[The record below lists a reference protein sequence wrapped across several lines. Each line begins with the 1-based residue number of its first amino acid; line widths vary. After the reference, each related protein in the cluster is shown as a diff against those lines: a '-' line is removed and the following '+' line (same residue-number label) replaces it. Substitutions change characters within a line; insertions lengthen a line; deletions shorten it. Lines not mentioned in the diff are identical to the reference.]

1 MRKLKSIMLASAMLL
16 ATPMFFS
23 SCHEDAPNLEQ
34 TTNVD
39 IINDFSKIV
48 EAINNGAIKNE
59 EAIGKLTAAIDKMNS
74 DQSAKLQAIIE
85 AINSVNNTLD
95 AKLALIEAAMKAQTL
110 SLEGKLDLLEQAIK
124 NMPKYDE
131 QLNAI
136 VAAIN
141 ALPNYKEQLKAIE
154 TIISSVNTTLSTK
167 LAAIEAIIKAQT
179 LSMEG
184 KFDALEAAIKAIPDN
199 SAALKDLKS
208 EIANLIQ
215 AVKNGSKTQ
224 KEALDEI
231 IKKLEELKGSL
242 GTGSVVYSTE
252 YVDLGLPS
260 GTLWAK
266 CNLGAGSPEM
276 IGEYYAW
283 GETGAKT
290 LYTPSN
296 YAFTDG
302 SWGNFT
308 KYSIDNYFSIL
319 QAEDD
324 VATQKLGA
332 PWHMP
337 TTEQTQ
343 ELQEKCQFKAGTYN
357 GVKGAIVTGPNGNE
371 IFFPFA
377 GQLDNYQT
385 INATN
390 SFAFWKKD
398 LYSYD
403 ASKALCIFAEFVESG
418 NLTQKDLQFYA
429 DRYLGMQVRA
439 VRTSLEEELGVVDLG
454 LPSGTLWAKCN
465 LGADKPEALGG
476 YYAWGET
483 TPKESFTYATYKWLT
498 PGLQLPEGVHPHDF
512 YPFHYIKYQKEAYD
526 ANARKEHKEKGAIWY
541 DKDGNYIGDGKRFL
555 NPEDDAAT
563 CALGEGWR
571 IPTYKECSELMKE
584 CTVEDDTQN
593 GVQGVKITG
602 KNNKSIFIPNS
613 GFRSHTLIEGEKAC
627 ISANECSPVYAN
639 LVVFKDQ
646 NYLIDRYVG
655 IQIRPVYIVK

>member
-74 DQSAKLQAIIE
+74 DQSVKLQAIIE

-283 GETGAKT
+283 GELNQILNSYKGRLDDGGDGYIKYTKSDGLTRLEPEDDAATYKLGSNWHIPGKDDLDELLDNCQVSVATLNGVKGIAFRGPNGNEIFFPATGHQHGRIIYAQNTVYITTRDRKKKNET
-290 LYTPSN
+290 TYWGYHYDVEDNGTEYNYNCARYVGKPIRPVCDYVVNPDKPEVKPEAVDLGLPSGTKWASHSLGATEGWQEGDLY
-296 YAFTDG
+296 A
-302 SWGNFT
+302 WGELHTKLVYSKRTYKWYDFVKDEFT
-308 KYSIDNYFSIL
+308 KYNLEDEKYTL
-319 QAEDD
+319 DPEDD
-324 VATQKLGA
+324 VATQKLGDG
-332 PWHMP
+332 WRMP
-337 TTEQTQ
+337 TEKEIK
-343 ELQEKCQFKAGTYN
+343 ELFENVTMSTFRVGGKPDGDIYVRLKSKINDKYIDFKLKTFIISNQRSEKYN
-357 GVKGAIVTGPNGNE
+357 VGGYRVNDNDLNYGWMNRTKGNP
-371 IFFPFA
+371 
-377 GQLDNYQT
+377 
-385 INATN
+385 
-390 SFAFWKKD
+390 
-398 LYSYD
+398 
-403 ASKALCIFAEFVESG
+403 
-418 NLTQKDLQFYA
+418 
-429 DRYLGMQVRA
+429 VRA
-439 VRTSLEEELGVVDLG
+439 VYT
-454 LPSGTLWAKCN
+454 K
-465 LGADKPEALGG
+465 
-476 YYAWGET
+476 
-483 TPKESFTYATYKWLT
+483 
-498 PGLQLPEGVHPHDF
+498 
-512 YPFHYIKYQKEAYD
+512 
-526 ANARKEHKEKGAIWY
+526 
-541 DKDGNYIGDGKRFL
+541 
-555 NPEDDAAT
+555 
-563 CALGEGWR
+563 
-571 IPTYKECSELMKE
+571 
-584 CTVEDDTQN
+584 
-593 GVQGVKITG
+593 
-602 KNNKSIFIPNS
+602 
-613 GFRSHTLIEGEKAC
+613 
-627 ISANECSPVYAN
+627 
-639 LVVFKDQ
+639 
-646 NYLIDRYVG
+646 
-655 IQIRPVYIVK
+655 

>member
-74 DQSAKLQAIIE
+74 DQSVKLQAIIE

-283 GETGAKT
+283 GELNQILNSYKGRLDDGGDGYIKYTKSDGLTRLEPEDDAATYKLGSNWHIPGKDDLDELLDNCQVSVATLNGVKGIAFRGPNGNEIFFPATGHQHGRIIYAQNTVYITTRDRKKKNET
-290 LYTPSN
+290 TYWGYHYDVEDNGTEYNDNCARYVGKPIRPVCDYVVNPDKPEVKPEAVDLGLPSGTKWASHSLGATEGWQEGDLY
-296 YAFTDG
+296 A
-302 SWGNFT
+302 WGELHTKLVYSKRTYKWYDFVKDEFT
-308 KYSIDNYFSIL
+308 KYNLEDEKYTL
-319 QAEDD
+319 DPEDD
-324 VATQKLGA
+324 VATQKLGDG
-332 PWHMP
+332 WRMP
-337 TTEQTQ
+337 TEKEIK
-343 ELQEKCQFKAGTYN
+343 ELFENVTMSTFRVGGKPDGDIYVRLKSKINDKYIDFKLKTFIISNQRSEKYN
-357 GVKGAIVTGPNGNE
+357 VGGYRVNDNDLNYGWMNRTKGNP
-371 IFFPFA
+371 
-377 GQLDNYQT
+377 
-385 INATN
+385 
-390 SFAFWKKD
+390 
-398 LYSYD
+398 
-403 ASKALCIFAEFVESG
+403 
-418 NLTQKDLQFYA
+418 
-429 DRYLGMQVRA
+429 VRA
-439 VRTSLEEELGVVDLG
+439 VYT
-454 LPSGTLWAKCN
+454 K
-465 LGADKPEALGG
+465 
-476 YYAWGET
+476 
-483 TPKESFTYATYKWLT
+483 
-498 PGLQLPEGVHPHDF
+498 
-512 YPFHYIKYQKEAYD
+512 
-526 ANARKEHKEKGAIWY
+526 
-541 DKDGNYIGDGKRFL
+541 
-555 NPEDDAAT
+555 
-563 CALGEGWR
+563 
-571 IPTYKECSELMKE
+571 
-584 CTVEDDTQN
+584 
-593 GVQGVKITG
+593 
-602 KNNKSIFIPNS
+602 
-613 GFRSHTLIEGEKAC
+613 
-627 ISANECSPVYAN
+627 
-639 LVVFKDQ
+639 
-646 NYLIDRYVG
+646 
-655 IQIRPVYIVK
+655 

>member
-74 DQSAKLQAIIE
+74 DQSVKLQAIIE

-208 EIANLIQ
+208 EIADLIQ

-283 GETGAKT
+283 GELNQILNSYKGRLDDGGDGYIK
-290 LYTPSN
+290 YTPRDGLTRLEPEDDAATYKLGSN
-296 YAFTDG
+296 WHIPGKDDLDELLDNCQVSVATLNGVKGIAFRGPNGNEIFFPATGHQHGRIIYAQNTVYITTRDRKKK
-302 SWGNFT
+302 SETAYWGYRYDVEDNSTEYNDNCARYVGKPIRPVCDYVVNPDKPEVKPEAVDLGLPSGTKWASHSLGATEGWQEGDLYAWGELHTKLVYSKRTYKWYDFVKDEFT
-308 KYSIDNYFSIL
+308 KYNLEDEKYTL
-319 QAEDD
+319 DPEDD
-324 VATQKLGA
+324 VATQKLGDG
-332 PWHMP
+332 WRMP
-337 TTEQTQ
+337 TEKEIK
-343 ELQEKCQFKAGTYN
+343 ELFENVTMSTFRVGGKPDGDIYVRLKSKINDKYIDFKLKTFIISNQRSEKYN
-357 GVKGAIVTGPNGNE
+357 VGGYRVNDNDLNYGWMNRTKGNP
-371 IFFPFA
+371 
-377 GQLDNYQT
+377 
-385 INATN
+385 
-390 SFAFWKKD
+390 
-398 LYSYD
+398 
-403 ASKALCIFAEFVESG
+403 
-418 NLTQKDLQFYA
+418 
-429 DRYLGMQVRA
+429 VRA
-439 VRTSLEEELGVVDLG
+439 VYT
-454 LPSGTLWAKCN
+454 K
-465 LGADKPEALGG
+465 
-476 YYAWGET
+476 
-483 TPKESFTYATYKWLT
+483 
-498 PGLQLPEGVHPHDF
+498 
-512 YPFHYIKYQKEAYD
+512 
-526 ANARKEHKEKGAIWY
+526 
-541 DKDGNYIGDGKRFL
+541 
-555 NPEDDAAT
+555 
-563 CALGEGWR
+563 
-571 IPTYKECSELMKE
+571 
-584 CTVEDDTQN
+584 
-593 GVQGVKITG
+593 
-602 KNNKSIFIPNS
+602 
-613 GFRSHTLIEGEKAC
+613 
-627 ISANECSPVYAN
+627 
-639 LVVFKDQ
+639 
-646 NYLIDRYVG
+646 
-655 IQIRPVYIVK
+655 

>member
-74 DQSAKLQAIIE
+74 DQSVKLQAIIE

-208 EIANLIQ
+208 EIADLIQ

-283 GETGAKT
+283 GELNQILNSYKGRLDDGGDGYIK
-290 LYTPSN
+290 YTPRDGLTRLEPEDDAATYKLGSN
-296 YAFTDG
+296 WHIPGKDDLDELLDNCQVSVATLNGVKGIAFRGPNGNEIFFPATGHQHGRIIYAQNTVYITTRDRKKK
-302 SWGNFT
+302 SETAYWGYRYDVEDNSTEYNDNCARYVGKPIRPVCDYVVNPDKPEVKPEAVDLGLPSGTKWASHSLGATEGWQEGDLYAWGELHTKLVYSKRTYKWYDFVKDEFT
-308 KYSIDNYFSIL
+308 KYNLEDEKYTL
-319 QAEDD
+319 DPEDD
-324 VATQKLGA
+324 VATQKLGDG
-332 PWHMP
+332 WRMP
-337 TTEQTQ
+337 TEKEIK
-343 ELQEKCQFKAGTYN
+343 ELFENVTMSTFRVGGKPDGDIYVRLKSKINDKYIDFKLKTFIISNQRGDIYN
-357 GVKGAIVTGPNGNE
+357 VNGYRVNESNFGDGWMNRTKGNP
-371 IFFPFA
+371 
-377 GQLDNYQT
+377 
-385 INATN
+385 
-390 SFAFWKKD
+390 
-398 LYSYD
+398 
-403 ASKALCIFAEFVESG
+403 
-418 NLTQKDLQFYA
+418 
-429 DRYLGMQVRA
+429 VRA
-439 VRTSLEEELGVVDLG
+439 VYT
-454 LPSGTLWAKCN
+454 K
-465 LGADKPEALGG
+465 
-476 YYAWGET
+476 
-483 TPKESFTYATYKWLT
+483 
-498 PGLQLPEGVHPHDF
+498 
-512 YPFHYIKYQKEAYD
+512 
-526 ANARKEHKEKGAIWY
+526 
-541 DKDGNYIGDGKRFL
+541 
-555 NPEDDAAT
+555 
-563 CALGEGWR
+563 
-571 IPTYKECSELMKE
+571 
-584 CTVEDDTQN
+584 
-593 GVQGVKITG
+593 
-602 KNNKSIFIPNS
+602 
-613 GFRSHTLIEGEKAC
+613 
-627 ISANECSPVYAN
+627 
-639 LVVFKDQ
+639 
-646 NYLIDRYVG
+646 
-655 IQIRPVYIVK
+655 

>member
-1 MRKLKSIMLASAMLL
+1 MRNLKSIMLASAMLL

-95 AKLALIEAAMKAQTL
+95 AKLALIEAAMKAQTI

-141 ALPNYKEQLKAIE
+141 ALPNYEEQLKAIE

-260 GTLWAK
+260 GTLWAT
-266 CNLGAGSPEM
+266 CNLGANRPEM

-283 GETGAKT
+283 GEFITKPT
-290 LYTPSN
+290 YT
-296 YAFTDG
+296 
-302 SWGNFT
+302 
-308 KYSIDNYFSIL
+308 KDNYIYNDGKWGKFKKYNGSDSFEL
-319 QAEDD
+319 TANDD
-324 VATQKLGA
+324 IANRKLGGV
-332 PWHMP
+332 WHMP
-337 TTEQTQ
+337 TREQITE
-343 ELQEKCQFKAGTYN
+343 LFGNCNWRIATYN
-357 GVKGAIVTGPNGNE
+357 GVRGATITGPNNNQ
-371 IFFPFA
+371 IFIPFA
-377 GQLDNYQT
+377 GILSEDNIQHA
-385 INATN
+385 IN
-390 SFAFWKKD
+390 SFSFWTKNLSNED
-398 LYSYD
+398 YNRANCVVCDYD
-403 ASKALCIFAEFVESG
+403 NNGKIQGGV
-418 NLTQKDLQFYA
+418 DYRY
-429 DRYLGMQVRA
+429 DRSVGMQVRP
-439 VRTSLEEELGVVDLG
+439 VREGKEVIAVDLG
-454 LPSGTLWAKCN
+454 LPSGNKWATRN
-465 LGADKPEALGG
+465 IGANKPEEIGN
-476 YYAWGET
+476 YYAWGELL
-483 TPKESFTYATYKWLT
+483 PKTNYTKDFYRWNKTVDGYTKYNSYD
-498 PGLQLPEGVHPHDF
+498 GLQTL
-512 YPFHYIKYQKEAYD
+512 EA
-526 ANARKEHKEKGAIWY
+526 
-541 DKDGNYIGDGKRFL
+541 KDDVATQMFGDG
-555 NPEDDAAT
+555 
-563 CALGEGWR
+563 WQ
-571 IPTYKECSELMKE
+571 IPSANDLKELFNEKYTTLKEIELSGVKGYE
-584 CTVEDDTQN
+584 VTSKQN
-593 GVQGVKITG
+593 G
-602 KNNKSIFIPNS
+602 KSIFFPKTGIYSEFNIIVPNKTIIACNELEMYDFDNQQNGDLERTNAMGISPRYEGIP
-613 GFRSHTLIEGEKAC
+613 
-627 ISANECSPVYAN
+627 V
-639 LVVFKDQ
+639 
-646 NYLIDRYVG
+646 
-655 IQIRPVYIVK
+655 RPVYTKK

>member
-283 GETGAKT
+283 GELNQILNSYKGRLDDGGDGYIK
-290 LYTPSN
+290 YTKS
-296 YAFTDG
+296 DG
-302 SWGNFT
+302 LT
-308 KYSIDNYFSIL
+308 RL
-319 QAEDD
+319 EPEDD
-324 VATQKLGA
+324 AATYKLGSNWHIPGKDDLDELLDNCQVCVATL
-332 PWHMP
+332 
-337 TTEQTQ
+337 
-343 ELQEKCQFKAGTYN
+343 N
-357 GVKGAIVTGPNGNE
+357 GVKGIAFRGPNGNE
-371 IFFPFA
+371 IFFP
-377 GQLDNYQT
+377 
-385 INATN
+385 ATGHQHGRIIYAQN
-390 SFAFWKKD
+390 TVYITTRDRKK
-398 LYSYD
+398 
-403 ASKALCIFAEFVESG
+403 K
-418 NLTQKDLQFYA
+418 N
-429 DRYLGMQVRA
+429 
-439 VRTSLEEELGVVDLG
+439 
-454 LPSGTLWAKCN
+454 
-465 LGADKPEALGG
+465 
-476 YYAWGET
+476 ET
-483 TPKESFTYATYKWLT
+483 TYWGY
-498 PGLQLPEGVHPHDF
+498 
-512 YPFHYIKYQKEAYD
+512 HYD
-526 ANARKEHKEKGAIWY
+526 
-541 DKDGNYIGDGKRFL
+541 
-555 NPEDDAAT
+555 
-563 CALGEGWR
+563 
-571 IPTYKECSELMKE
+571 
-584 CTVEDDTQN
+584 VEDN
-593 GVQGVKITG
+593 GTEY
-602 KNNKSIFIPNS
+602 NDNC
-613 GFRSHTLIEGEKAC
+613 A
-627 ISANECSPVYAN
+627 
-639 LVVFKDQ
+639 
-646 NYLIDRYVG
+646 RYVG
-655 IQIRPVYIVK
+655 KPIRPVCDYIVNPDK

>member
-283 GETGAKT
+283 GELNQILNSYKGRLDDGGDGYIKYTKSDGLTRLEPEDDAATYKLGSNWHIPGKDDLDELLDNCQVSVATLNGVKGIAFRGPNGNEIFFPATGHQHGRIIYAQNTVYITTRDRKKKSET
-290 LYTPSN
+290 AYWGYRYDVEDNSTEYNDNCARYVGKPIRPVCDYVVNPDKPEVKPEAVDLGLPSGTKWASHSLGATEGWQEGDLY
-296 YAFTDG
+296 A
-302 SWGNFT
+302 WGELHTKLVYSKRTYKWYDFVKDEFT
-308 KYSIDNYFSIL
+308 KYNLEDEKYTL
-319 QAEDD
+319 DPEDD
-324 VATQKLGA
+324 VATQKLGDG
-332 PWHMP
+332 WRMP
-337 TTEQTQ
+337 TEKEIK
-343 ELQEKCQFKAGTYN
+343 ELFENVTMSTFRVGGKPDGDIYVRLKSKINDKYIDFKLKTFIISNQRSEKYN
-357 GVKGAIVTGPNGNE
+357 VGGYRVNDNDLNYGWMNRTKGNP
-371 IFFPFA
+371 
-377 GQLDNYQT
+377 
-385 INATN
+385 
-390 SFAFWKKD
+390 
-398 LYSYD
+398 
-403 ASKALCIFAEFVESG
+403 
-418 NLTQKDLQFYA
+418 
-429 DRYLGMQVRA
+429 VRA
-439 VRTSLEEELGVVDLG
+439 VYT
-454 LPSGTLWAKCN
+454 K
-465 LGADKPEALGG
+465 
-476 YYAWGET
+476 
-483 TPKESFTYATYKWLT
+483 
-498 PGLQLPEGVHPHDF
+498 
-512 YPFHYIKYQKEAYD
+512 
-526 ANARKEHKEKGAIWY
+526 
-541 DKDGNYIGDGKRFL
+541 
-555 NPEDDAAT
+555 
-563 CALGEGWR
+563 
-571 IPTYKECSELMKE
+571 
-584 CTVEDDTQN
+584 
-593 GVQGVKITG
+593 
-602 KNNKSIFIPNS
+602 
-613 GFRSHTLIEGEKAC
+613 
-627 ISANECSPVYAN
+627 
-639 LVVFKDQ
+639 
-646 NYLIDRYVG
+646 
-655 IQIRPVYIVK
+655 